1 MTGGLLQLV
10 TSGKQ
15 DIYLT
20 INPEIT
26 FFKKVYR
33 RHTNFSI
40 EEIRQNFIQKTVDFD
55 TKVTSIITKSG
66 DLINQSSLV
75 ITLPQIN
82 EVSDGI
88 TKVAWVKDIGYR
100 IIQSIDI
107 EINGRIINRHYGEWM
122 YLWNELFNPQPDKAA
137 KIIGNIKELTE
148 FTNGKKSHKL
158 YIPLQ
163 FWFCKYAGNALPLI
177 ALLYSDVKINV
188 EFQSLEYCLKVTPTH
203 NIYCDADIVNF
214 KENEVIVQNIDGVIA
229 AGYFLSYNVL
239 TRQLYYYQLTSINFS
254 SIPYNTINTTKYKIV
269 GQTTNFSVYPYVQQ
283 SSTKII
289 TPQSYPQ
296 DQATQ
301 YLHLGDCYLLINFI
315 YLDDDE
321 RLKFAQ
327 SKNDYLIDQL
337 FYTEFDEVTGP
348 MEMIE
353 LNVDNPAKFTV
364 FLLQLAYQY
373 NAKNYDNYVDTFDS
387 NQTNSTNLITAA
399 TILLNDKE
407 RISFRS
413 SKYFENVQQYQHAR
427 NTGPPGV
434 NFYSYGIEMNSSQ
447 PSGSCN
453 MSKIETIRAKIQ
465 VNPVLSTNNL
475 GYFRSYTESHN
486 ILRISNGFGALLFE
500 R

>member
-1 MTGGLLQLV
+1 MTGGTMHLAAR
-10 TSGKQ
+10 GIE
-15 DIYLT
+15 DIFLSED
-20 INPEIT
+20 PQIT
-26 FFKKVYR
+26 YFKIVYR

-55 TKVTSIITKSG
+55 TKVTALITKSG

-75 ITLPQIN
+75 ITLPHID

-100 IIQSIDI
+100 IIKSISI

-148 FTNGKKSHKL
+148 FTNGKKSYKL
-158 YIPLQ
+158 YVPLQ
-163 FWFCKYAGNALPLI
+163 FWFCKYAGGALPLI

-214 KENEVIVQNIDGVIA
+214 NENEVIVQNIDGVIA
-229 AGYFLSYNVL
+229 AGYFTSYNVL
-239 TRQLYYYQLTSINFS
+239 TRQLYYYQITLNNFL
-254 SIPYNTINTTKYKIV
+254 SIPYGTVNTSKYKII
-269 GQTTNFSVYPYVQQ
+269 GQTTNFSVYPYTQQ
-283 SSTKII
+283 STTKII
-289 TPQSYPQ
+289 TPIAYPQ
-296 DQATQ
+296 DSATQ
-301 YLHLGDCYLLINFI
+301 YLHLGDSYLLINFI

-337 FYTEFDEVTGP
+337 FFTEFNEVTGP

-353 LNVDNPAKFTV
+353 LNVDNPAKFTIL
-364 FLLQLAYQY
+364 LLQLAYQS

-387 NQTNSTNLITAA
+387 TQTNATNLITST

-413 SKYFENVQQYQHAR
+413 SKYFENVQQYQHCR

-434 NFYSYGIEMNSSQ
+434 NIYSYGIEMNSSQ

-465 VNPVLSTNNL
+465 VNPILSTNNL

>member
-1 MTGGLLQLV
+1 MTGGTMHLAAR
-10 TSGKQ
+10 GIE
-15 DIYLT
+15 DIFLSED
-20 INPEIT
+20 PQIT
-26 FFKKVYR
+26 YFKIVYR

-55 TKVTSIITKSG
+55 TKVTSILTKSG

-75 ITLPQIN
+75 ITLPTID
-82 EVSDGI
+82 ETSDGI

-100 IIQSIDI
+100 IIKSISI

-137 KIIGNIKELTE
+137 KLIGNIDELTS
-148 FTNGKKSHKL
+148 FTNGKKSYKL
-158 YIPLQ
+158 YVPLQ
-163 FWFCKYAGNALPLI
+163 FWFCKNSGNALPLI

-188 EFQSLEYCLKVTPTH
+188 EFQSLNYCLKVTPTH
-203 NIYCDADIVNF
+203 TLYCDTDIVNF
-214 KENEVIVQNIDGVIA
+214 AENEIIEQNIDGVIA
-229 AGYFLSYNVL
+229 AGYFLSYDVL
-239 TRQLYYYQLTSINFS
+239 TRQLYYYLITTNNFV
-254 SIPYNTINTTKYKIV
+254 SIPYGTVNTSKYKIY
-269 GQTTNFSVYPYVQQ
+269 GNTTQFSIYPYTQQ
-283 SSTKII
+283 SVTKII
-289 TPQSYPQ
+289 TPLAYPQ

-301 YLHLGDCYLLINFI
+301 YLHLSDCYLLINFI

-337 FYTEFDEVTGP
+337 FYTEFNEVTGP

-353 LNVDNPAKFTV
+353 LNVDNPAKFTI

-373 NAKNYDNYVDTFDS
+373 NAKNYDNYVDTV
-387 NQTNSTNLITAA
+387 NSNLITAA
-399 TILLNDKE
+399 TILLNDRE
-407 RISFRS
+407 RISFRN
-413 SKYFENVQQYQHAR
+413 SKYFENVQQYQHVR
-427 NTGPPGV
+427 NTGPTGV
-434 NFYSYGIEMNSSQ
+434 NLYSYGIEMNSTQ
-447 PSGSCN
+447 PAGSCN
-453 MSKIETIRAKIQ
+453 MSKIETIKVKIQ
-465 VNPVLSTNNL
+465 TKPILSTNNL

>member
-1 MTGGLLQLV
+1 MTGGTMHLAAR
-10 TSGKQ
+10 GIE
-15 DIYLT
+15 DIFLSED
-20 INPEIT
+20 PQIT
-26 FFKKVYR
+26 YFKIVYR

-40 EEIRQNFIQKTVDFD
+40 EEIRQNFIQKNVNFN
-55 TKVTSIITKSG
+55 TKVTALITKSG

-75 ITLPQIN
+75 VTLPEIN
-82 EVSDGI
+82 ETTDGI

-100 IIQSIDI
+100 IIKSISI

-122 YLWNELFNPQPDKAA
+122 YLWNELFNPHPDKAA
-137 KIIGNIKELTE
+137 KIIGNINELTE
-148 FTNGKKSHKL
+148 FTNGKKSYKL
-158 YIPLQ
+158 YTPLQ
-163 FWFCKYAGNALPLI
+163 FWFCKYAGSALPLI
-177 ALLYSDVKINV
+177 SLLYSDVKINV
-188 EFQSLEYCLKVTPTH
+188 EFQSLEYCLRVTPTH
-203 NIYCDADIVNF
+203 SIYCDADIINF
-214 KENEVIVQNIDGVIA
+214 SGNEIIVQNIDGVIA
-229 AGYFLSYNVL
+229 AGYFLSYDIL
-239 TRQLYYYQLTSINFS
+239 TRQLYYYQITSNNFS
-254 SIPYNTINTTKYKIV
+254 SIPYGTVNTTKYKII
-269 GQTTNFSVYPYVQQ
+269 GQSTNFFIYPYTQQ
-283 SSTKII
+283 LTTKII

-296 DQATQ
+296 VQTTQ
-301 YLHLGDCYLLINFI
+301 YIHLGDCYLLINFI

-364 FLLQLAYQY
+364 FLLQLAYQF
-373 NAKNYDNYVDTFDS
+373 NAKNYDNYVDAFDS
-387 NQTNSTNLITAA
+387 TQNNTSNLIVAA
-399 TILLNDKE
+399 TILLNDRE

-413 SKYFENVQQYQHAR
+413 SKYFENIQQFQHTR

-434 NFYSYGIEMNSSQ
+434 NLYSYGIEMNSSQ

-465 VNPVLSTNNL
+465 VNPILSTNNL

-500 R
+500 

>member
-1 MTGGLLQLV
+1 MTGGTMHLAAR
-10 TSGKQ
+10 GIE
-15 DIYLT
+15 DIFLSED
-20 INPEIT
+20 PQIT
-26 FFKKVYR
+26 YFKIVYR

-40 EEIRQNFIQKTVDFD
+40 EEIRQNFIQKTVDFN
-55 TKVTSIITKSG
+55 TKVTAIITKSG

-75 ITLPQIN
+75 ITLPQID

-100 IIQSIDI
+100 IIKSISI
-107 EINGRIINRHYGEWM
+107 EINGRTINRHYGEWM

-137 KIIGNIKELTE
+137 KIIGNINELTE
-148 FTNGKKSHKL
+148 FTNGKKSYQL
-158 YIPLQ
+158 TIPLQ
-163 FWFCKYAGNALPLI
+163 FWFCKYAGNALPLV

-203 NIYCDADIVNF
+203 NIYCDTDIVNF
-214 KENEVIVQNIDGVIA
+214 NFNEIIVQNIDGVIA
-229 AGYFLSYNVL
+229 AGYFLSYDVL
-239 TRQLYYYQLTSINFS
+239 TRQLYYYQITSNNFS
-254 SIPYNTINTTKYKIV
+254 SIPYGTVNTAKYKII
-269 GQTTNFSVYPYVQQ
+269 GQTTNFFIYPYTQQ
-283 SSTKII
+283 FSTKII
-289 TPQSYPQ
+289 TPIAYPQ

-337 FYTEFDEVTGP
+337 FYTEFNEVTGP

-353 LNVDNPAKFTV
+353 LNVDNPAKFTI
-364 FLLQLAYQY
+364 FLLQMAYQL
-373 NAKNYDNYVDTFDS
+373 NAKNYNNYVDTFDS
-387 NQTNSTNLITAA
+387 TQNNASNLITAA
-399 TILLNDKE
+399 TILLNDRE
-407 RISFRS
+407 RISFRN
-413 SKYFENVQQYQHAR
+413 SKYFENVQQYQHTR

-434 NFYSYGIEMNSSQ
+434 NLYSYGIEMNSSQ

-453 MSKIETIRAKIQ
+453 MSKIETIRTKIQ
-465 VNPVLSTNNL
+465 VNPILSTNNL

>member
-1 MTGGLLQLV
+1 MHLAARGIE
-10 TSGKQ
+10 
-15 DIYLT
+15 DIFLSED
-20 INPEIT
+20 PQIT
-26 FFKKVYR
+26 YFKIVYR

-55 TKVTSIITKSG
+55 TKVTSILTKSG

-75 ITLPQIN
+75 ITLPTID
-82 EVSDGI
+82 ETSDGI

-100 IIQSIDI
+100 IIKSISI

-137 KIIGNIKELTE
+137 KLIGNIDELTS
-148 FTNGKKSHKL
+148 FTNGKKSYKL
-158 YIPLQ
+158 YVPLQ
-163 FWFCKYAGNALPLI
+163 FWFCKNSGNALPLI

-188 EFQSLEYCLKVTPTH
+188 EFQSLNYCLKVTPTH
-203 NIYCDADIVNF
+203 TLYCDTDIVNF
-214 KENEVIVQNIDGVIA
+214 AENEIIEQNIDGVIA
-229 AGYFLSYNVL
+229 AGYFLSYDVL
-239 TRQLYYYQLTSINFS
+239 TRQLYYYLITTNNFV
-254 SIPYNTINTTKYKIV
+254 SIPYGTVNTSKYKIY
-269 GQTTNFSVYPYVQQ
+269 GNTTQFSIYPYTQQ
-283 SSTKII
+283 SVTKII
-289 TPQSYPQ
+289 TPLAYPQ

-301 YLHLGDCYLLINFI
+301 YLHLSDCYLLINFI

-337 FYTEFDEVTGP
+337 FYTEFNEVTGP

-353 LNVDNPAKFTV
+353 LNVDNPAKFTI

-373 NAKNYDNYVDTFDS
+373 NAKNYDNYVDTV
-387 NQTNSTNLITAA
+387 NSNLITAA
-399 TILLNDKE
+399 TILLNDRE
-407 RISFRS
+407 RISFRN
-413 SKYFENVQQYQHAR
+413 SKYFENVQQYQHVR
-427 NTGPPGV
+427 NTGPTGV
-434 NFYSYGIEMNSSQ
+434 NLYSYGIEMNSTQ
-447 PSGSCN
+447 PAGSCN
-453 MSKIETIRAKIQ
+453 MSKIETIKVKIQ
-465 VNPVLSTNNL
+465 TKPILSTNNL

>member
-1 MTGGLLQLV
+1 MTGGTMHLAAR
-10 TSGKQ
+10 GIE
-15 DIYLT
+15 DIFLSED
-20 INPEIT
+20 PQIT
-26 FFKKVYR
+26 YFKIVYR

-75 ITLPQIN
+75 ITLPQID

-100 IIQSIDI
+100 IIKSISI
-107 EINGRIINRHYGEWM
+107 EINGRTINSHYGEWM
-122 YLWNELFNPQPDKAA
+122 YLWNELFNPHPDKAA
-137 KIIGNIKELTE
+137 KIIGNVKELTD
-148 FTNGKKSHKL
+148 FTNGKKSYVL
-158 YIPLQ
+158 YVPLQ
-163 FWFCKYAGNALPLI
+163 FWFCKNAGNSMPLFTLI
-177 ALLYSDVKINV
+177 YSDVKINV

-203 NIYCDADIVNF
+203 NLYCDADIVNF
-214 KENEVIVQNIDGVIA
+214 EPNEIIVQNVDGVIA
-229 AGYFLSYNVL
+229 AGYFLSYNIL
-239 TRQLYYYQLTSINFS
+239 TRQIYYYLITINNFI
-254 SIPYNTINTTKYKIV
+254 SIPYNTVNISKYKIY
-269 GQTTNFSVYPYVQQ
+269 GDKTNFYVYPYTQQ
-283 SSTKII
+283 LTTKII

-301 YLHLGDCYLLINFI
+301 FLHLGDTYLLINFI

-321 RLKFAQ
+321 RLKFIQA
-327 SKNDYLIDQL
+327 KNDYLIDQL
-337 FYTEFDEVTGP
+337 FYTEFNEITGP

-364 FLLQLAYQY
+364 FVLQLAYEY
-373 NAKNYDNYVDTFDS
+373 KAKNYNNYVDTFDETSS
-387 NQTNSTNLITAA
+387 NALNLISSA
-399 TILLNDKE
+399 TILLNDRE
-407 RISFRS
+407 RISFRN
-413 SKYFENVQQYQHAR
+413 SKYFENVQQYQHTR

-434 NFYSYGIEMNSSQ
+434 NLYSYGIEMNSSQ

-453 MSKIETIRAKIQ
+453 MSKIETIRLKIQ
-465 VNPVLSTNNL
+465 TIPILSTNNL
-475 GYFRSYTESHN
+475 GYLRAYTESHN